1 MRVSSGFN
9 GPEHFQ
15 VTYEDNQG
23 ILRSCSGRGSP
34 FCVSEK
40 REQRDLCHR
49 GVMKEHLDT
58 QKYRFLCWQQEML
71 LAFPIGLP
79 AMCFVTHVKLMVI
92 MWRERHTEII
102 CL

>member
-1 MRVSSGFN
+1 
-9 GPEHFQ
+9 
-15 VTYEDNQG
+15 
-23 ILRSCSGRGSP
+23 
-34 FCVSEK
+34 
-40 REQRDLCHR
+40 
-49 GVMKEHLDT
+49 MKEHLDT

-92 MWRERHTEII
+92 MCCERHTGII